1 MKLWKEILIQYALI
15 IGIFNI
21 IVYTN
26 SYGSSDTYICLIL
39 PMTIYMVLIPAYIS
53 SINKTNRTLIK
64 RAILKLILPLIFV
77 IYNLICSVDSF
88 EVSYI
93 YNSLIYFI
101 PKFEMSYIYKSLMY
115 FIPGLTT
122 LVINLYIAH
131 RQKKNDNFKH

>member
-1 MKLWKEILIQYALI
+1 
-15 IGIFNI
+15 
-21 IVYTN
+21 
-26 SYGSSDTYICLIL
+26 
-39 PMTIYMVLIPAYIS
+39 MVLIPAYIS

-131 RQKKNDNFKH
+131 KQKKDSTH